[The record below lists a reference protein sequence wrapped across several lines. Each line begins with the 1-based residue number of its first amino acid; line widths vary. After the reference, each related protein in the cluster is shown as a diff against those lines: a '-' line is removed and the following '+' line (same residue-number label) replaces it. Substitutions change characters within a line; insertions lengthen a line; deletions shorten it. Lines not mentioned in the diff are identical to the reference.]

1 MSAAIHGDEIGG
13 VEIIRRLLRL
23 KALRRLVGTLIAV
36 PVVNV
41 YGFVAHSRYL
51 PDRRDLNRAF
61 PGSPTGSLTSRLAD
75 VFMREIV
82 SNATHGIDL
91 HTGALHRTNLP
102 QVRVSLAHAE
112 AERLSRA
119 FGAPVVLDAN
129 LRDGSLRQAVL
140 EQDLPMLVY
149 EGGEALRFDEISIR
163 AGLRGVVSVMR
174 ELEMLPRTQGRRR
187 PPDPFVARSSV
198 WVRAPESGV
207 LRTIVRLGD
216 HVEKGQE
223 LAMVSDPLGDE
234 SVPLDSPVGGLVIGR
249 TQLPLVNAGDAV
261 FHVASFEEPERVA
274 ERVGSFQEALFPDV
288 LDDS

>member
-1 MSAAIHGDEIGG
+1 
-13 VEIIRRLLRL
+13 
-23 KALRRLVGTLIAV
+23 
-36 PVVNV
+36 
-41 YGFVAHSRYL
+41 
-51 PDRRDLNRAF
+51 
-61 PGSPTGSLTSRLAD
+61 
-75 VFMREIV
+75 
-82 SNATHGIDL
+82 
-91 HTGALHRTNLP
+91 
-102 QVRVSLAHAE
+102 
-112 AERLSRA
+112 
-119 FGAPVVLDAN
+119 
-129 LRDGSLRQAVL
+129 
-140 EQDLPMLVY
+140 
-149 EGGEALRFDEISIR
+149 
-163 AGLRGVVSVMR
+163 MR